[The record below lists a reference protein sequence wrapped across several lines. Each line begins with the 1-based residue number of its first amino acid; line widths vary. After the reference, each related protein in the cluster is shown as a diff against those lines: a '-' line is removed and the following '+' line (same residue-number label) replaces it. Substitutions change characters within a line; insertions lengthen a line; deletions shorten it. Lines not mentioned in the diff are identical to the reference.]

1 MFTALIATKNPSS
14 QSLALCSH
22 TPDRL
27 QPSSNF
33 SANFLQD
40 GSFAFG
46 FGKGNSI
53 DFWVPGQKKKLKKL
67 PDGYR
72 QRPVLLG
79 AGKGSNRFYNGMP
92 AAEVS

>member
-14 QSLALCSH
+14 QSLALCAH

-33 SANFLQD
+33 SAKLLQD
-40 GSFAFG
+40 GSFGLVLGKGIPSDFG
-46 FGKGNSI
+46 FRA
-53 DFWVPGQKKKLKKL
+53 KKKKPKKL

-72 QRPVLLG
+72 QQPVLLG
-79 AGKGSNRFYNGMP
+79 AGKGSNRSYNGMSS
-92 AAEVS
+92 A

>member
-33 SANFLQD
+33 SAKFLQD
-40 GSFAFG
+40 GSFG
-46 FGKGNSI
+46 LVLGNREFQLILGSG
-53 DFWVPGQKKKLKKL
+53 PKTPKKL

-79 AGKGSNRFYNGMP
+79 AGKGSNRFYNGMSS
-92 AAEVS
+92 AEVS